1 MALKKTKKVEIL
13 SELDDLFASS
23 KLTVV
28 AKYRGLSVKAMQEL
42 RKEAKAN
49 DTRILV
55 VKNRLVRRSIETNDT
70 LKGADTSE
78 LKDQLLYAF
87 NANDEVSPAQ
97 VLHTFSKKEAALE
110 FVGAITADGTF
121 IGANDVK
128 ALATLP
134 SKEQL
139 IAGILNTLG
148 SPVRN
153 VMGGL
158 SGGVSGI
165 LSGLEAK
172 ASK

>member
-97 VLHTFSKKEAALE
+97 VLHAFAKKEAALE

-148 SPVRN
+148 SPVRT

-165 LSGLEAK
+165 MSGLEAK
-172 ASK
+172 AK